1 MSTFVS
7 FRRFLFVFVCSMCR
21 FFFLFLF
28 FCFLFVCLF
37 VGWLLLV
44 CFVFLSG
51 TVVFKMFFYVNIKSL
66 VLSLLE
72 IMTMKYEVCQDD
84 LITLLIV
91 TSCV

>member
-1 MSTFVS
+1 M
-7 FRRFLFVFVCSMCR
+7 
-21 FFFLFLF
+21 
-28 FCFLFVCLF
+28 
-37 VGWLLLV
+37 
-44 CFVFLSG
+44 
-51 TVVFKMFFYVNIKSL
+51 NIKSL